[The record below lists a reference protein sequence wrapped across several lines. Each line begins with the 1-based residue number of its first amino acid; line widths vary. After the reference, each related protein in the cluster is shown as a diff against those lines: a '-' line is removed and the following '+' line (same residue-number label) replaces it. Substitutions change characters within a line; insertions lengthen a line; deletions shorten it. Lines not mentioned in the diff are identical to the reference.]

1 MLEEEWWKNGDQPVM
16 LDRVIK
22 EGLNDKGKLWTKT
35 WKSERIISLVDDL
48 EEKGEG

>member
-1 MLEEEWWKNGDQPVM
+1 M

-22 EGLNDKGKLWTKT
+22 EGFNDKGKFWIKI
-35 WKSERIISLVDDL
+35 WKSERIISFVDDL